1 MAKGHGTGKLTGAL
15 FFIFFLS
22 SGPTARADDGPSPQA
37 TPTPPPQ
44 VTPAPQATPV
54 PEATPA
60 ASEVRRSESLT
71 VSAIRAEDVVPVTKT
86 DIPLATI
93 EKENVGQEMPALLS
107 LTPSVTSYADSGGP
121 NGYSYFSIR
130 GVQMTRL
137 NVTFDGA
144 PLNDPEDSAFYFA
157 NFGDFAGALG
167 SIQVQRGVGTSTW
180 GAASYGGSVN
190 FESLEPSDGFGLGAE
205 FSAGSFGTWRANASV
220 QSGLLGSGLKFWVK
234 AAVQE
239 TDGYRDNSGVK
250 QGAVYFGLA
259 RETSESVFRLS
270 GLLGHEKT
278 QEAFLASE
286 KSVLETN
293 PRDNPLTPEERD
305 SFGQTLVQALYTR
318 FLSPVSSLSVQG
330 YFGDAGGWYRIRD
343 EGDPALLYQY
353 GLDWW
358 RAGGMVTYQTRLG
371 SVGLTLGGQ
380 GSGFSSTHTREVV
393 DGPSQYEN
401 HGYKYEANGFA
412 KAGWD
417 AGRWHVYGDAQLRWA
432 QFKYSG
438 SVGEE
443 SIDWTFFNPKLGVRY
458 DLSPRLSVYASAGM
472 TSREP
477 TRSDLLSGED
487 DASVLPDFH
496 SVKPEKLADFELGVD
511 LKTPTLALHAN
522 LYDMEFHDE
531 IALTGQLSEI
541 GLPLRQNVSRSSR
554 RGFELD
560 VKWQP
565 VKPLRLGA
573 TLNISRNRISSWT
586 QFYDVYD
593 TAGTWVGGVSRTF
606 SDVAPLLTPELVTN
620 LFAEWDVLP
629 WITLSA
635 AGRYQAQS
643 FLDNTNVSD
652 LVTPDLFVLSAGFSI
667 DLAGALPGRPRL
679 RVLGQN
685 LLNETRLWTS
695 GYSYLYATQ
704 DTGGALAWSGIPY
717 YYPQAS
723 RSVTVTLDVGF

>member
-1 MAKGHGTGKLTGAL
+1 
-15 FFIFFLS
+15 
-22 SGPTARADDGPSPQA
+22 
-37 TPTPPPQ
+37 
-44 VTPAPQATPV
+44 
-54 PEATPA
+54 
-60 ASEVRRSESLT
+60 
-71 VSAIRAEDVVPVTKT
+71 
-86 DIPLATI
+86 
-93 EKENVGQEMPALLS
+93 
-107 LTPSVTSYADSGGP
+107 
-121 NGYSYFSIR
+121 
-130 GVQMTRL
+130 
-137 NVTFDGA
+137 
-144 PLNDPEDSAFYFA
+144 
-157 NFGDFAGALG
+157 
-167 SIQVQRGVGTSTW
+167 VQRGVGTSTW

-190 FESLEPSDGFGLGAE
+190 FQSVEPSDGFGVGAG
-205 FSAGSFGTWRANASV
+205 FSGGSFGTWRANASV

-234 AAVQE
+234 AALQE

-250 QGAVYFGLA
+250 QGSVYFGLA
-259 RETSESVFRLS
+259 REAADSVFRLT
-270 GLLGHEKT
+270 GLLGREKT

-293 PRDNPLTPEERD
+293 PRDNPLTPEEKD
-305 SFGQTLVQALYTR
+305 SFGQGLVQAIYTR
-318 FLSPVSSLSVQG
+318 FLGPSSSLSVQG

-343 EGDPALLYQY
+343 GQDPALLYQY

-358 RAGGMVTYQTRLG
+358 RAGGMVTVQTRLG
-371 SVGLTLGGQ
+371 SVGLTLGAQ
-380 GSGFSSTHTREVV
+380 GSGFTSTHARELV
-393 DGPSQYEN
+393 DGPPDYRN
-401 HGYKYEANGFA
+401 HGNKYEANGFA

-432 QFKYSG
+432 KFRYTG
-438 SVGEE
+438 SAGEE
-443 SIDWTFFNPKLGVRY
+443 AIDWTFVSPKLGVRY
-458 DLSPRLSVYASAGM
+458 DLSARLSVYASAGM

-487 DASVLPDFH
+487 NATVLPDFG
-496 SVKPEKLADFELGVD
+496 SVKPEKLADFEAGID
-511 LKTPTLALHAN
+511 LKTSTVALHAN

-541 GLPLRQNVSRSSR
+541 GLPLRQNVARSYR

-565 VKPLRLGA
+565 LTSLRLGA
-573 TLNISRNRISSWT
+573 TLNASRNRISSWT

-593 TAGTWVGGVSRTF
+593 TAGNATGGVSRTF
-606 SDVAPLLTPELVTN
+606 SDVAPLLTPELVAN
-620 LFAEWDVLP
+620 LLADWDVLP

-652 LVTPDLFVLSAGFSI
+652 LVTPDLFVLSAGLAI

-704 DTGGALAWSGIPY
+704 GPGGLVTSGIPY

>member
-15 FFIFFLS
+15 LVLVFGLA
-22 SGPTARADDGPSPQA
+22 ARADETPAPQA
-37 TPTPPPQ
+37 TP
-44 VTPAPQATPV
+44 TPAPQATPV
-54 PEATPA
+54 TPEI
-60 ASEVRRSESLT
+60 RRSESLT
-71 VSAIRAEDVVPVTKT
+71 VSAVRAEDVVPVTKT
-86 DIPLATI
+86 DVPLATI

-107 LTPSVTSYADSGGP
+107 LTPSVTFYADSGGP

-137 NVTFDGA
+137 NVTFDGM

-190 FESLEPSDGFGLGAE
+190 FQSLEPSDGFGVGAGL
-205 FSAGSFGTWRANASV
+205 SGGSFGTWRANASV

-234 AAVQE
+234 AALQE

-250 QGAVYFGLA
+250 QGSVYFGLA
-259 RETSESVFRLS
+259 RETADSVFRLT

-293 PRDNPLTPEERD
+293 PRDNPLTPEEKD
-305 SFGQTLVQALYTR
+305 SFGQGLVQALFTR
-318 FLSPVSSLSVQG
+318 FLGPSSSLSVQG

-343 EGDPALLYQY
+343 GQDPALLYQY

-358 RAGGMVTYQTRLG
+358 QAGGMVTVQTRLG
-371 SVGLTLGGQ
+371 SVGLTLGAQ
-380 GSGFSSTHTREVV
+380 GSGFTSTHTRELV
-393 DGPSQYEN
+393 DGPPEYRN
-401 HGYKYEANGFA
+401 HGNKYEANGFA

-432 QFKYSG
+432 RFRYTG
-438 SVGEE
+438 SAGEE
-443 SIDWTFFNPKLGVRY
+443 AIDWTFFNPKLGVRY
-458 DLSPRLSVYASAGM
+458 DLSARLSVYASAGM

-487 DASVLPDFH
+487 DATVLPDFG
-496 SVKPEKLADFELGVD
+496 SVKPEKLADYEIGID
-511 LKTPTLALHAN
+511 LKTPTVALHAN

-541 GLPLRQNVSRSSR
+541 GLPLRQNVARSYR
-554 RGFELD
+554 RGIELD

-565 VKPLRLGA
+565 SRSLRLGA
-573 TLNISRNRISSWT
+573 TLNASRNRISSWT

-593 TAGTWVGGVSRTF
+593 TVGNTTGGVSRTF
-606 SDVAPLLTPELVTN
+606 SDVAPLLTPELVAN
-620 LFAEWDVLP
+620 LLADWDVLP

-652 LVTPDLFVLSAGFSI
+652 LVTPDLFVLSAGLSI

-704 DTGGALAWSGIPY
+704 SPGGLVISGIPY